1 MRMTGCGPTP
11 SSSPKKLRPRPT
23 RRSERN
29 ASSSAS
35 PPAAP
40 QLELGWRARS
50 PGYAD
55 QNRRVELHKLAGTRL
70 AALTKIAKTAIQ
82 AAALETETQLL
93 LGGLESSEARQFL
106 AAMPTVEQLMPPLSL
121 DDLGVTRWQPP
132 EDAAAQLTTPMSA
145 TDRRRRQIRRAIQA
159 NPHASDREIAEI
171 VGCATRRSPRT
182 GDSPWRYQVVGYDPH
197 RLANRVA
204 TAGAGSNHYFLINPV
219 RSDTAKRGRADEIT
233 RLADLPVEIDGTR
246 TATRPSRR
254 SAASPSSCR
263 RRSARP
269 RWG

>member
-1 MRMTGCGPTP
+1 MLLAEVPDQLSAELDAHDRLWADAVIVAEEAAA
-11 SSSPKKLRPRPT
+11 KA
-23 RRSERN
+23 N
-29 ASSSAS
+29 AQIRAQCVELGI
-35 PPAAP
+35 PARHAP

-55 QNRRVELHKLAGTRL
+55 QNRRVELHKLAETRL

-171 VGCATRRSPRT
+171 VGCADKTIASYRRLT
-182 GDSPWRYQVVGYDPH
+182 
-197 RLANRVA
+197 LAVSGRRV
-204 TAGAGSNHYFLINPV
+204 
-219 RSDTAKRGRADEIT
+219 
-233 RLADLPVEIDGTR
+233 
-246 TATRPSRR
+246 
-254 SAASPSSCR
+254 
-263 RRSARP
+263 
-269 RWG
+269 